1 VGSSGTFA
9 EQAVLPSIETLD
21 SNMAKS
27 PAFPAKVA
35 PAPALEMTSAPRRD
49 LKALQK
55 AVAAFEHERLRKERE
70 RAGETRAE
78 AKAAKARQVVMRW
91 GRGQSS
97 SSGQGLQGV
106 RWSLTCGTSALV
118 ASYATMFTHITLRNY
133 LICNAAIAT
142 GLMTSSALA
151 AETFYIAQDSQSHTC
166 TVVAAKPDGR
176 VLIDIGGGALET
188 QEVALQKLS
197 SLPNC
202 VGSALSYEP
211 SKNGLEDYT
220 P

>member
-1 VGSSGTFA
+1 
-9 EQAVLPSIETLD
+9 
-21 SNMAKS
+21 
-27 PAFPAKVA
+27 
-35 PAPALEMTSAPRRD
+35 
-49 LKALQK
+49 
-55 AVAAFEHERLRKERE
+55 
-70 RAGETRAE
+70 
-78 AKAAKARQVVMRW
+78 
-91 GRGQSS
+91 
-97 SSGQGLQGV
+97 
-106 RWSLTCGTSALV
+106 
-118 ASYATMFTHITLRNY
+118 MFTHTTLRNY